1 MKSVANRQISRSLS
15 ITKKNKNKILRL
27 AFCFYS
33 LLIISLGSFAQKK
46 LVSGKVTDENNVP
59 LSGASV
65 SSNHSKTVVKTGS
78 AGDFSIPVNNSDTAL
93 TFSFVGFKSQ
103 SVGIQ
108 NKTSLTVALTAQA
121 ATLDQVV
128 VVGYGTQK
136 RKDVTGAIS
145 SVKGDAIKNLP
156 VQNVA
161 EALQGRVAGVEV
173 TKSSGEPG
181 TSAQITIRGVSSLNQ
196 PNPLYIIDGVRGSG
210 DNINPQDI
218 ASIDVLKDASAA
230 SIYGAAAAGGVII
243 ITTKKG
249 QGPQPVLNFSARY
262 GVTTPNILQLLDRND
277 FIALKRL
284 TLNPTYSNNNQ
295 TDTFPNTNWVDA
307 IFRNGTEQDYN
318 LSISGSAP
326 AVNYFVSGVHND
338 QKGVYLKNSS
348 AFNGFRVNTD
358 IKINN
363 RIKMGEQ
370 IYGWQRNTTPV
381 DYGTPLGSAISPR
394 LNPPFRTVPTMHIYG
409 ASGEWGKNPPG
420 FSGPNIVGQILTKN
434 RSNKQL
440 NVQGNLYGEVKL
452 PFDLSFRTTFGYTVY
467 NEEGNDFQGVLRT
480 DVDAVVKKSLS
491 KSFVSYRNLLN
502 AYTLAFD
509 HAFNQHMINAL
520 IGYEQYRGIY
530 NALYTNETDV
540 GGSNYAYLPTSGTGF
555 NIANGGYDPYPLVK
569 SLFGRLNYAYQNKYL
584 FSVSARRDADFIK
597 FGPGNQ
603 HGIFPAASAGW
614 KISEE
619 NFFRKYVNIVSQLKL
634 RGSYGVVGNSQIP
647 AYRFLSAY
655 DVVSAQNFSPGGAPI
670 LNYTQTNLSN
680 SAIKWESVYETNV
693 GLDGELWNGKLYF
706 SVDWYDK
713 TTKDLLYKL
722 PIPLSVGINDF
733 YTNIGSVSNKGIDV
747 SVGYRNN
754 FRKLTYNVGAT
765 ASFNKNK
772 VLDLDGINSNPIRT
786 GNNNYGDG
794 NATQGAMVGQALT
807 YTKAGLPFGQFY
819 GYKVEGIYAS
829 EDEINKHPQ
838 QPGKRANVGD
848 LIFKDVN
855 GDGIINDLDRTI
867 IGNPYP
873 KLSFGINTNFAWK
886 GFDLALLFN
895 GVTGVDVFNG
905 VAPYSESIWS
915 DGNTTRKVFKASY
928 LGTNKLTKQPR
939 IGVLSPDGL
948 SYAPDPNGNYTI
960 ANSYFVEDGS
970 YVKLKNVQLG
980 YNFSTRLLQ
989 RAHIKN
995 ARVYV
1000 MGNNLFTLTKYSGVD
1015 PELGSQ
1021 DLSTNGGTTS
1031 RGIDGPYKYP
1041 SVKIYSFGLN
1051 LTF

>member
-1 MKSVANRQISRSLS
+1 MNSAPNCQFFRAVGS
-15 ITKKNKNKILRL
+15 IKHKFTRCLLPLIFIL
-27 AFCFYS
+27 FS
-33 LLIISLGSFAQKK
+33 SHSFAQSRQ
-46 LVSGKVTDENNVP
+46 VQGKVTDENR
-59 LSGASV
+59 
-65 SSNHSKTVVKTGS
+65 
-78 AGDFSIPVNNSDTAL
+78 
-93 TFSFVGFKSQ
+93 
-103 SVGIQ
+103 
-108 NKTSLTVALTAQA
+108 VALTGATVTTLNKAFAVKTDAKGEFTIPVPAGDTSISVSFIGFKTQSVSIIANNYVTVILNPQA

-136 RKDVTGAIS
+136 RKDVTGSIV
-145 SVKGDAIKNLP
+145 SVKGEAIKNLP

-161 EALQGRVAGVEV
+161 EALQGRVSGVEV

-249 QGPQPVLNFSARY
+249 QGSTPVLNFSARY
-262 GVTTPNILQLLDRND
+262 GVTTPNVLQLLDKND
-277 FIALKRL
+277 FIALKKL
-284 TLNPTYSNNNQ
+284 TLNPTYVNNNQ

-307 IFRNGTEQDYN
+307 IFRNGTEQDFN

-358 IKINN
+358 ININK
-363 RIKMGEQ
+363 RIKIGEQ
-370 IYGWQRNTTPV
+370 IYGWERNTSPV

-394 LNPPFRTVPTMHIYG
+394 LNPPFRTVPTMSIYG
-409 ASGEWGKNPPG
+409 AAGEWGKNPPG

-434 RSNKQL
+434 RSNKQF

-452 PFDLSFRTTFGYTVY
+452 PFDLSFRTTLGYTVY

-480 DVDAVVKKSLS
+480 DVDAVIKKGLS

-509 HAFNQHMINAL
+509 HAIKDHMINAL
-520 IGYEQYRGIY
+520 IGYEQYRGTY
-530 NALYTNETDV
+530 NALFTNETDV
-540 GGSNYAYLPTSGTGF
+540 GGSNFAYLPTSGTGF
-555 NIANGGYDPYPLVK
+555 NIANGGYDPFPLVK
-569 SLFGRLNYAYQNKYL
+569 SIFGRINYAYQGRYL
-584 FSVSARRDADFIK
+584 LSVSARRDADFIK

-619 NFFRKYVNIVSQLKL
+619 KFFSKFLPVVSQLKL

-655 DVVSAQNFSPGGAPI
+655 DVVSAQNFSQGGPAI

-680 SAIKWESVYETNV
+680 SNIKWESVYETNV
-693 GLDGELWNGKLYF
+693 GVDGDMLKGKFYF
-706 SVDWYDK
+706 SFDWYDK

-722 PIPLSVGINDF
+722 PIPLSVGITDF
-733 YTNIGSVSNKGIDV
+733 YTNIGSVNNKGVDI
-747 SVGYRNN
+747 SVGYRNYIH
-754 FRKLTYNVGAT
+754 KLTYNLGLT
-765 ASFNKNK
+765 GSFNKNK

-807 YTKAGLPFGQFY
+807 YTRAGLPFGQFY
-819 GYKVEGIYAS
+819 GYKVEGIYSS
-829 EDEINKHPQ
+829 EDQIDKHPQ
-838 QPGKRANVGD
+838 QPGKRANIGD
-848 LIFKDVN
+848 LIFQDVN
-855 GDGIINDLDRTI
+855 KDGIINDLDRTI

-873 KLSFGINTNFAWK
+873 KFSFGLSVNLNWK
-886 GFDLALLFN
+886 GFDLAMLFN

-905 VAPYSESIWS
+905 VAPYSESVWS
-915 DGNTTRKVFKASY
+915 DGNTTTKVFKASF
-928 LGTNKLTKQPR
+928 LGTNGLTGQPR
-939 IGVLSPDGL
+939 IGVLDPSGL
-948 SYAPDPNGNYTI
+948 SYTPDPNGNYTL
-960 ANSYFVEDGS
+960 ANSYFVENGS
-970 YVKLKNVQLG
+970 YIKLKNIQIG
-980 YNFSTRLLQ
+980 YNFSNKILQ
-989 RAHIKN
+989 RAHFKS
-995 ARVYV
+995 ARVYI
-1000 MGNNLFTLTKYSGVD
+1000 MGNNLLTFTKYSGID

-1021 DLSTNGGTTS
+1021 DLSVNGGTTS
-1031 RGIDGPYKYP
+1031 RGIDSPYKYP
-1041 SVKIYSFGLN
+1041 SVKIYSFGMN

>member
-1 MKSVANRQISRSLS
+1 MQFVLTSGLM
-15 ITKKNKNKILRL
+15 
-27 AFCFYS
+27 FCFS
-33 LLIISLGSFAQKK
+33 LFSLAQTKLIT
-46 LVSGKVTDENNVP
+46 GKVTDENNLP
-59 LSGASV
+59 LSGATISA
-65 SSNHSKTVVKTGS
+65 SSGSMVKTTS
-78 AGDFSIPVNNSDTAL
+78 TGDFSLSLPASDSSISI
-93 TFSFVGFKSQ
+93 SFVGFKTR
-103 SVGIQ
+103 VVKLL
-108 NKTSLTVALTAQA
+108 NKSSFNISLESQA
-121 ATLDQVV
+121 ATLDQIV

-249 QGPQPVLNFSARY
+249 QGATPVLNFSARY
-262 GVTTPNILQLLDRND
+262 GITTPNVLQLLDRDD
-277 FIALKRL
+277 FIALKKL

-338 QKGVYLKNSS
+338 QKGVYLRNSS

-358 IKINN
+358 IKIGN
-363 RIKMGEQ
+363 RIKIGEQ

-409 ASGEWGKNPPG
+409 AAGEWGKNPPG

-440 NVQGNLYGEVKL
+440 NVQGNLYAEVKL

-480 DVDAVVKKSLS
+480 DVDAVVKRSLS

-502 AYTLAFD
+502 ASTLAFD
-509 HAFNQHMINAL
+509 HAFGRHMINAL
-520 IGYEQYRGIY
+520 VGYEQYRGIY

-540 GGSNYAYLPTSGTGF
+540 GGSSFAYLPTSGTGF
-555 NIANGGYDPYPLVK
+555 NIANGGYDPFPLVK
-569 SLFGRLNYAYQNKYL
+569 SFFGRINYAFKNKYL
-584 FSVSARRDADFIK
+584 FSVSGRRDADFLK

-603 HGIFPAASAGW
+603 HGLFPAASVGW
-614 KISEE
+614 KISDET
-619 NFFRKYVNIVSQLKL
+619 FFQNYLPVVSQLKL

-655 DVVSAQNFSPGGAPI
+655 DVVSAQNFSPGGPAI

-680 SAIKWESVYETNV
+680 SNIKWESVFETNI
-693 GLDGELWNGKLYF
+693 GLDGELWNGKMYF
-706 SVDWYDK
+706 TIDWYDK
-713 TTKDLLYKL
+713 ATKDLLYKL
-722 PIPLSVGINDF
+722 PIPLSVGISDF
-733 YTNIGSVSNKGIDV
+733 YTNIGSVNNRGVDISA
-747 SVGYRNN
+747 GYRNN
-754 FRKLTYNVGAT
+754 FKKLTYNIGAT

-772 VLDLDGINSNPIRT
+772 VLDLDGVNNNPIRT

-829 EDEINKHPQ
+829 EEEISRHAQ
-838 QPGKRANVGD
+838 QPGKRANIGD

-873 KLSFGINTNFAWK
+873 ELSFGLNMNLAWK

-895 GVTGVDVFNG
+895 GVTGVDIFNG
-905 VAPYSESIWS
+905 VAPYSQSVWS
-915 DGNTTRKVFKASY
+915 DGNTTSQVFNASF
-928 LGTNKLTKQPR
+928 LGSNKLTNQPR

-948 SYAPDPNGNYTI
+948 SYAPDPNGNYTL

-980 YNFSTRLLQ
+980 YSFSTKTLQ
-989 RAHIKN
+989 RAHIKS
-995 ARVYV
+995 ARVYL
-1000 MGNNLFTLTKYSGVD
+1000 MGNNLLTLTKYSGVD

-1021 DLSTNGGTTS
+1021 DLSINGGTTS

-1041 SVKIYSFGLN
+1041 SVRIFSFGLN
-1051 LTF
+1051 FTF

>member
-1 MKSVANRQISRSLS
+1 MKFASICRIGRIVQLVLRVEKLILTPVLCVVASMFFSFS
-15 ITKKNKNKILRL
+15 
-27 AFCFYS
+27 
-33 LLIISLGSFAQKK
+33 GFAQNR
-46 LVSGKVTDENNVP
+46 VIIGKVTDENNTP

-65 SSNHSKTVVKTGS
+65 TASKVRSGVKTAS
-78 AGDFSIPVNNSDTAL
+78 NGDFTISVSSRDTAL
-93 TFSFVGFKSQ
+93 TFSFVGFKTQ
-103 SVGIQ
+103 VVGIQ
-108 NKTSLTVALTAQA
+108 NKTNINVALVAQGT
-121 ATLDQVV
+121 TLDQVV

-145 SVKGDAIKNLP
+145 SVKGEAIKNLP

-249 QGPQPVLNFSARY
+249 QGATPVLNFSARY
-262 GVTTPNILQLLDRND
+262 GVTAPNILQLLNTND
-277 FIALKRL
+277 FVAIKKL
-284 TLNPTYSNNNQ
+284 TLNPTYSNNNR

-318 LSISGSAP
+318 LSISGSSS
-326 AVNYFVSGVHND
+326 AVNYFVSGVHNN
-338 QKGVYLKNSS
+338 QQGVYLKNGS
-348 AFNGFRVNTD
+348 AFDGFRVNTD
-358 IKINN
+358 IKISN
-363 RIKMGEQ
+363 RIKIGEQ

-394 LNPPFRTVPTMHIYG
+394 LNPPFRTVPTMNIYG
-409 ASGEWGKNPPG
+409 AAGEWGKNPPG
-420 FSGPNIVGQILTKN
+420 FSGPNIVGQILTKD

-440 NVQGNLYGEVKL
+440 NVQSNLYVEVKL
-452 PFDLSFRTTFGYTVY
+452 PFDLSFRTTLGYTVY

-502 AYTLAFD
+502 ASTLAFD
-509 HAFNQHMINAL
+509 HAFGQHMVNAL
-520 IGYEQYRGIY
+520 IGYEQYRGTY
-530 NALYTNETDV
+530 NALFTNETDV
-540 GGSNYAYLPTSGTGF
+540 GGSNYAYLPTSGTTF

-569 SLFGRLNYAYQNKYL
+569 SIFGRINYAYKNRYL
-584 FSVSARRDADFIK
+584 LSVSARRDADFIK

-603 HGIFPAASAGW
+603 HGVFPAASAGW

-619 NFFRKYVNIVSQLKL
+619 KFFKGLLPVVSQLKL

-647 AYRFLSAY
+647 PYRFLSAY
-655 DVVSAQNFSPGGAPI
+655 DVVSAQNFSQGGAPI

-680 SAIKWESVYETNV
+680 SNVKWESVYETNA
-693 GLDGELWNGKLYF
+693 GIDGELWNGKMYF

-713 TTKDLLYKL
+713 STKDLLYKL
-722 PIPLSVGINDF
+722 PIPISVGINDF
-733 YTNIGSVSNKGIDV
+733 YTNIGSVNNKGVDI
-747 SVGYRNN
+747 SVGYRNA
-754 FRKLTYNVGAT
+754 FRKVTYNIGAT
-765 ASFNKNK
+765 GSFNRNK

-819 GYKVEGIYAS
+819 GYQVEGIYTS
-829 EDEINKHPQ
+829 EAQIEKHPQ
-838 QPGKRANVGD
+838 QPGKRASIGD

-855 GDGIINDLDRTI
+855 GDGVINDLDRTV

-873 KLSFGINTNFAWK
+873 KFSFGLNMNVTWK

-895 GVTGVDVFNG
+895 GVAGVDLFNG

-915 DGNTTRKVFKASY
+915 DGNTTRKIFNASF
-928 LGTNKLTKQPR
+928 LGSNGLTSQPR
-939 IGVLSPDGL
+939 IGVLSPDGT
-948 SYAPDPNGNYTI
+948 SYAPDPNGNYTL
-960 ANSYFVEDGS
+960 ANSYFVENGS

-980 YNFSTRLLQ
+980 YNFSNKVLQ
-989 RAHIKN
+989 RVHIKS

-1000 MGNNLFTLTKYSGVD
+1000 MGNNLFTLTRYSGVD

-1021 DLSTNGGTTS
+1021 DLSVNGGTTS

-1041 SVKIYSFGLN
+1041 SVKIYSFGMN

>member
-1 MKSVANRQISRSLS
+1 MIFNANCHYSSIPILSRGKSQIFYLVFSLFFLLFCQLTS
-15 ITKKNKNKILRL
+15 SAQTKVVTGI
-27 AFCFYS
+27 
-33 LLIISLGSFAQKK
+33 
-46 LVSGKVTDENNVP
+46 VTDENNVP
-59 LSGASV
+59 LSGATVSAV
-65 SSNHSKTVVKTGS
+65 SSKSIVKTS
-78 AGDFSIPVNNSDTAL
+78 AAGQFTIAINNADTSL
-93 TFSFVGFKSQ
+93 VVSFVGYQ
-103 SVGIQ
+103 TQTIRLQ
-108 NKTSLTVALTAQA
+108 NRANVTIALHAQA

-128 VVGYGTQK
+128 VVGYGTQQ
-136 RKDVTGAIS
+136 RKDVTGAIG
-145 SVKGDAIKNLP
+145 SVKGEAIKNLP

-161 EALQGRVAGVEV
+161 EALQGRVSGVEV

-249 QGPQPVLNFSARY
+249 QGSIPVLNFSARY
-262 GVTTPNILQLLDRND
+262 GITTPNVLQLLDKDD
-277 FIALKRL
+277 FVALKRM
-284 TLNPTYSNNNQ
+284 TLDPNYSNNNQ

-307 IFRNGTEQDYN
+307 IFRNGFEQDYN
-318 LSISGSAP
+318 LSLSGAAP
-326 AVNYFVSGVHND
+326 AVNYFVSGVHNN
-338 QKGVYLKNSS
+338 QKGVYLQNSS
-348 AFNGFRVNTD
+348 TFNGFRVNTD
-358 IKINN
+358 VKIGRRIKI
-363 RIKMGEQ
+363 GEQ

-394 LNPPFRTVPTMHIYG
+394 LNPPFRTVPTMNIYG
-409 ASGEWGKNPPG
+409 ATAGEWGKNPPG

-434 RSNKQL
+434 RNNKQF

-452 PFDLSFRTTFGYTVY
+452 PFDLSFRATLGYTVY

-509 HAFNQHMINAL
+509 HAFGPHMINAL
-520 IGYEQYRGIY
+520 IGYEQYQGIY

-540 GGSNYAYLPTSGTGF
+540 GGSSYAYLPTSGSGF
-555 NIANGGYDPYPLVK
+555 NIANGGYDPFPLVK
-569 SLFGRLNYAYQNKYL
+569 SAFGRVNYAFKNKYL
-584 FSVSARRDADFIK
+584 FSISARRDADFIK

-614 KISEE
+614 KVSEE
-619 NFFRKYVNIVSQLKL
+619 KFFKDALPAITQLKL

-647 AYRFLSAY
+647 AYRFLSAF
-655 DVVSAQNFSPGGAPI
+655 DVVSAQNFTPGGPAI

-680 SAIKWESVYETNV
+680 ENIKWESVYESNI
-693 GLDGELWNGKLYF
+693 GIDGDLWNGKMYF

-713 TTKDLLYKL
+713 STKDLLYKL
-722 PIPLSVGINDF
+722 PIPLSVGISDF
-733 YTNIGSVSNKGIDV
+733 YTNIGSVNNKGIDL
-747 SVGYRNN
+747 SVGYRNY
-754 FRKLTYNVGAT
+754 FRKLTYNIGAT
-765 ASFNKNK
+765 GSFNKNK
-772 VLDLDGINSNPIRT
+772 VLDLDGVNSNPIRT

-807 YTKAGLPFGQFY
+807 FTQAGLPFGQFY
-819 GYKVEGIYAS
+819 GYKVKGIYAS
-829 EDEINKHPQ
+829 EGEIDKHPQ
-838 QPGKRANVGD
+838 QPGKRAHIGD
-848 LIFKDVN
+848 LIFEDVN
-855 GDGIINDLDRTI
+855 GDGLINDLDRTI

-873 KLSFGINTNFAWK
+873 KFSFGLTMNFAWR
-886 GFDLALLFN
+886 GFDLAMLFN
-895 GVTGVDVFNG
+895 GVSGVDIFNG
-905 VAPYSESIWS
+905 VAPYSQSIWS
-915 DGNTTRKVFKASY
+915 DGNTTSQVFSASF
-928 LGTNKLTKQPR
+928 LGSNGLTDQPR

-948 SYAPDPNGNYTI
+948 SYAPDPNGNYTT

-980 YNFSTRLLQ
+980 YSFSAKLLQ
-989 RAHIKN
+989 QAHIKS
-995 ARVYV
+995 ARVFL
-1000 MGNNLFTLTKYSGVD
+1000 MGNNLLALTKYSGID

-1021 DLSTNGGTTS
+1021 DLSVNGGTTS
-1031 RGIDGPYKYP
+1031 RGIDSPYKYP
-1041 SVKIYSFGLN
+1041 SVRIYSFGLN

>member
-1 MKSVANRQISRSLS
+1 MTAVEVCQMCGKFASAPRVHRYTIKR
-15 ITKKNKNKILRL
+15 
-27 AFCFYS
+27 FWVFF
-33 LLIISLGSFAQKK
+33 LLLLTGFSGFAQ
-46 LVSGKVTDENNVP
+46 VTGKVVDENNLP
-59 LSGASV
+59 LSGATVSV
-65 SSNHSKTVVKTGS
+65 PSTKQAVKTNASGSFSLRLGPGDTTLVVSYIGFQTKTVRLH
-78 AGDFSIPVNNSDTAL
+78 NSTDL
-93 TFSFVGFKSQ
+93 TIV
-103 SVGIQ
+103 
-108 NKTSLTVALTAQA
+108 LAAQA

-136 RKDVTGAIS
+136 RKDVTGAIG
-145 SVKGDAIKNLP
+145 SVKGEAIKNLP

-161 EALQGRVAGVEV
+161 EALQGRVSGVEV
-173 TKSSGEPG
+173 TKASGEPG

-262 GVTTPNILQLLDRND
+262 GVSTPNVLRLLSKDD
-277 FIALKRL
+277 FVAIKKL
-284 TLNPTYSNNNQ
+284 TLNPFYTNNNQ
-295 TDTFPNTNWVDA
+295 TDTFPDTNWVDA
-307 IFRNGTEQDYN
+307 IFRAGTEQDYN
-318 LSISGSAP
+318 LSIAGSTP

-348 AFNGFRVNTD
+348 VFDGFRVNTD
-358 IKINN
+358 IKLNTHLKI
-363 RIKMGEQ
+363 GEQ
-370 IYGWQRNTTPV
+370 IYGWQRNTSPV
-381 DYGTPLGSAISPR
+381 DYGTPLGSALSPR
-394 LNPPFRTVPTMHIYG
+394 LNPPFRTVPTMAIYG
-409 ASGEWGKNPPG
+409 ATAGEWGKNPPG
-420 FSGPNIVGQILTKN
+420 FSGPNIVGQILTKD

-440 NVQGNLYGEVKL
+440 NVQGNLYGEVRL
-452 PFDLSFRTTFGYTVY
+452 PYDLSFRATFGYTVY

-480 DVDAVVKKSLS
+480 DVDAVVKRSLS
-491 KSFVSYRNLLN
+491 KSFVSYRNVLN

-509 HAFNQHMINAL
+509 HAFQKHMINAL
-520 IGYEQYRGIY
+520 VGYEQYRGIY
-530 NALYTNETDV
+530 NALFTNETDV
-540 GGSNYAYLPTSGTGF
+540 GGSSYAYLPTSGTSF
-555 NIANGGYDPYPLVK
+555 NIANGGYDPFPLVK
-569 SLFGRLNYAYQNKYL
+569 SVFGRINYAYRNRYL
-584 FSVSARRDADFIK
+584 LSVSARRDADFIK

-614 KISEE
+614 KLSEE
-619 NFFRKYVNIVSQLKL
+619 NFFKKFLPVVSQLKL

-655 DVVSAQNFSPGGAPI
+655 DVVSAQNFSPGGTPV

-680 SAIKWESVYETNV
+680 SNIKWESVYETNA
-693 GLDGELWNGKLYF
+693 GLDAELWNGKMYV

-713 TTKDLLYKL
+713 TTRDLLYKL
-722 PIPLSVGINDF
+722 PIPISVGISEF
-733 YTNIGSVSNKGIDV
+733 YTNIGSVNNRGVDL

-754 FRKLTYNVGAT
+754 LRSLTYQIGVTG
-765 ASFNKNK
+765 SFNRNQ
-772 VLDLDGINSNPIRT
+772 VLDLDGINTNPIRT
-786 GNNNYGDG
+786 GNNNYGDA

-829 EDEINKHPQ
+829 EQEIDRHAQ
-838 QPGKRANVGD
+838 QPNKRANVGD

-855 GDGIINDLDRTI
+855 GDGVINDLDRTV

-873 KLSFGINTNFAWK
+873 KFSFGVNMNFAWK

-895 GVTGVDVFNG
+895 GVSGVSLFNG
-905 VAPYSESIWS
+905 VAPYAESIWS
-915 DGNTTRKVFKASY
+915 DGNTTRKIFQASF
-928 LGTNKLTKQPR
+928 LGSNGLTNQPR
-939 IGVLSPDGL
+939 VGVLSPNGL
-948 SYAPDPNGNYTI
+948 SYTPDPNGNYTL
-960 ANSYFVEDGS
+960 ASSYFVEDGS

-980 YNFSTRLLQ
+980 YSFSAPLLQ
-989 RAHIKN
+989 RAHIKS
-995 ARVYV
+995 ARIYV
-1000 MGNNLFTLTKYSGVD
+1000 MGNNLLTLTRYSGID

-1021 DLSTNGGTTS
+1021 DLSVNGGTTS
-1031 RGIDGPYKYP
+1031 RGIDSPYKYP
-1041 SVKIYSFGLN
+1041 SVKIASFGLN

>member
-1 MKSVANRQISRSLS
+1 
-15 ITKKNKNKILRL
+15 
-27 AFCFYS
+27 
-33 LLIISLGSFAQKK
+33 
-46 LVSGKVTDENNVP
+46 
-59 LSGASV
+59 
-65 SSNHSKTVVKTGS
+65 
-78 AGDFSIPVNNSDTAL
+78 
-93 TFSFVGFKSQ
+93 
-103 SVGIQ
+103 
-108 NKTSLTVALTAQA
+108 
-121 ATLDQVV
+121 
-128 VVGYGTQK
+128 
-136 RKDVTGAIS
+136 
-145 SVKGDAIKNLP
+145 VKGEAIKNLP

-249 QGPQPVLNFSARY
+249 QGSQPVLNFSSRY
-262 GVTTPNILQLLDRND
+262 GVSTPNILQLLNKED
-277 FIALKRL
+277 FIAIKRL
-284 TLNPTYSNNNQ
+284 TLNPTYVNNNQ
-295 TDTFPNTNWVDA
+295 TDTFPDTNWVDA

-326 AVNYFVSGVHND
+326 SVNYFVSGVHND
-338 QKGVYLKNSS
+338 QKGVYLKNTSS
-348 AFNGFRVNTD
+348 FNGFRVNTD
-358 IKINN
+358 IRMGSRVKI
-363 RIKMGEQ
+363 GEQ
-370 IYGWQRNTTPV
+370 LYGWQRNTSPV

-394 LNPPFRTVPTMHIYG
+394 LNPPFRTVPTMNIYG
-409 ASGEWGKNPPG
+409 AAGEWGKNPPG
-420 FSGPNIVGQILTKN
+420 FSGPNIVGQILTKD

-452 PFDLSFRTTFGYTVY
+452 PFDLSFRATFGYTVY

-480 DVDAVVKKSLS
+480 DVDAVIKKSLG

-509 HAFNQHMINAL
+509 HPFGQHMINAL

-530 NALYTNETDV
+530 NALFTNETDV
-540 GGSNYAYLPTSGTGF
+540 GGSSYAYLPTSGSGF

-569 SLFGRLNYAYQNKYL
+569 SAFGRINYAYKNRYL
-584 FSVSARRDADFIK
+584 LSVSARRDADFIK

-619 NFFRKYVNIVSQLKL
+619 KFFSKFLPIVSQLKL

-655 DVVSAQNFSPGGAPI
+655 DAISAQNFSPGGPAI

-680 SAIKWESVYETNV
+680 SDIKWESVYETNLA
-693 GLDGELWNGKLYF
+693 LDGELWNGKMYF

-713 TTKDLLYKL
+713 TTQDLLYKL
-722 PIPLSVGINDF
+722 PIPPSVGISDF
-733 YTNIGSVSNKGIDV
+733 YTNIGSVNNKGLDLSI
-747 SVGYRNN
+747 GYRNY
-754 FRKLTYNVGAT
+754 FRKLTYNIGAT
-765 ASFNKNK
+765 GSFNRNK

-807 YTKAGLPFGQFY
+807 YTIAGLPFGQFY
-819 GYKVEGIYAS
+819 GYRSEGIYSS
-829 EDEINKHPQ
+829 EDQIDKHAQ
-838 QPGKRANVGD
+838 QPGKRAHVGD
-848 LIFKDVN
+848 LMFKDIN
-855 GDGIINDLDRTI
+855 GDGIINDQDRTV

-873 KLSFGINTNFAWK
+873 KFSFGLNTNFAWK

-895 GVTGVDVFNG
+895 GVTGVDLFNG

-915 DGNTTRKVFKASY
+915 DGNTTTKIFKASF
-928 LGTNKLTKQPR
+928 LGSNGLTDQPR

-948 SYAPDPNGNYTI
+948 SYTPDPNGNYTL

-980 YNFSTRLLQ
+980 YNFSNKVLD

-995 ARVYV
+995 ARVYL
-1000 MGNNLFTLTKYSGVD
+1000 MGNNLLTLTRYSGID

-1021 DLSTNGGTTS
+1021 DLSINGGTTS
-1031 RGIDGPYKYP
+1031 RGIDSPYKYP

>member
-1 MKSVANRQISRSLS
+1 MIAVEVCRFYRFIRVQRVNFPVVKRVVAFLFVFLVSLS
-15 ITKKNKNKILRL
+15 GL
-27 AFCFYS
+27 
-33 LLIISLGSFAQKK
+33 AQKPITGR
-46 LVSGKVTDENNVP
+46 VVDENNQP

-65 SSNHSKTVVKTGS
+65 STPSNQLAVKTGLT
-78 AGDFSIPVNNSDTAL
+78 GEFSLNLKTADTTL
-93 TFSFVGFKSQ
+93 VVSYVGFRTATVRIENRSDLVIVLSAQ
-103 SVGIQ
+103 SA
-108 NKTSLTVALTAQA
+108 SLE
-121 ATLDQVV
+121 QVV

-136 RKDVTGAIS
+136 RKDVTGAIG
-145 SVKGDAIKNLP
+145 SVKGEAIKNLP

-161 EALQGRVAGVEV
+161 EALQGRVSGVEV

-230 SIYGAAAAGGVII
+230 SIYGAAAAGGVVIV
-243 ITTKKG
+243 TTKKG

-262 GVTTPNILQLLDRND
+262 GVSTPNVLKLLNRDD
-277 FIALKRL
+277 FIAIKKL
-284 TLNPTYSNNNQ
+284 TLNPFYTNNNQ

-326 AVNYFVSGVHND
+326 VVNYFVSGVHND
-338 QKGVYLKNSS
+338 QKGVYLKNRS
-348 AFNGFRVNTD
+348 AFDGFRVNTD
-358 IKINN
+358 IRLNKQIKI
-363 RIKMGEQ
+363 GEQ
-370 IYGWQRNTTPV
+370 VYGWQRNTSPV

-394 LNPPFRTVPTMHIYG
+394 LNPPFRTVPTMSIYG
-409 ASGEWGKNPPG
+409 ASPGEWGKNPPG
-420 FSGPNIVGQILTKN
+420 FSGPNIVGQILTKDRN
-434 RSNKQL
+434 NKQL

-452 PFDLSFRTTFGYTVY
+452 PFDLSFRATFGYTVY

-480 DVDAVVKKSLS
+480 EVDAVIKKSLS

-509 HAFNQHMINAL
+509 HGFQQHMINAL
-520 IGYEQYRGIY
+520 VGYEQYRGTY
-530 NALYTNETDV
+530 NALFTNETDV
-540 GGSNYAYLPTSGTGF
+540 GGSNYAYLPTSGTSF
-555 NIANGGYDPYPLVK
+555 NIANGGYDPFPLVK
-569 SLFGRLNYAYQNKYL
+569 SIFGRVNYAYKNRYL
-584 FSVSARRDADFIK
+584 LSVSARRDADFIK

-614 KISEE
+614 KVSEE
-619 NFFRKYVNIVSQLKL
+619 KFFKSLLPVISQLKL

-655 DVVSAQNFSPGGAPI
+655 DVISAQNFSPGGAPI

-680 SAIKWESVYETNV
+680 SDIKWESVYETNV
-693 GLDGELWNGKLYF
+693 GLDGELWNGKMYF

-722 PIPLSVGINDF
+722 PIPISVGITDF
-733 YTNIGSVSNKGIDV
+733 YTNIGSVNNQGIDIG
-747 SVGYRNN
+747 VGYRN
-754 FRKLTYNVGAT
+754 KLGTLSYTIGAT
-765 ASFNKNK
+765 GSFNRNK
-772 VLDLDGINSNPIRT
+772 VLDLDGINTNPIRT
-786 GNNNYGDG
+786 GNNNYGDA

-829 EDEINKHPQ
+829 EQEINKHAQ
-838 QPGKRANVGD
+838 QPGKRANIGD
-848 LIFKDVN
+848 LIFEDVN
-855 GDGIINDLDRTI
+855 GDGVINDLDRTV

-873 KLSFGINTNFAWK
+873 KFSFGVNMNFALK

-895 GVTGVDVFNG
+895 GVAGVDLFNG
-905 VAPYSESIWS
+905 VAPHSESIWS
-915 DGNTTRKVFKASY
+915 DGNTTSKIINASF
-928 LGTNKLTKQPR
+928 LGSNGLTRQPR
-939 IGVLSPDGL
+939 VGVLSSIGL
-948 SYAPDPNGNYTI
+948 SYTPDPNGNYTL
-960 ANSYFVEDGS
+960 ANSYFVEKGD

-980 YNFSTRLLQ
+980 YSFSSHTLQ
-989 RAHIKN
+989 KAHIKS
-995 ARVYV
+995 ARIFI
-1000 MGNNLFTLTKYSGVD
+1000 MANNLLTLTRYSGID

-1021 DLSTNGGTTS
+1021 DMSVNGGTTS
-1031 RGIDGPYKYP
+1031 RGIDSPYKYP